1 MKNSRIGE
9 PKETMEIPTYQE
21 LMLLLMKVMAREN
34 RPLRHSEYT
43 DLVADEIALDEE
55 AKNRMLP
62 KGRKTYIFDR
72 VTWAGWYLRAAG
84 LLERPQRGWL
94 QITEKGKALVAEN
107 PPQINN
113 KFLERY
119 PEYVERVIETR
130 KAASAKEQVESGTS
144 DTEATPEER
153 MEAASS
159 ELLNSLVS
167 ELLETMQ
174 GMNAY
179 QFEQVVLDLLV
190 AMGYGGSNIDAAQL
204 TSKSND
210 EGIDGIINEDA
221 LGLDVIYL
229 QAKRWSNPV
238 GRKEIQSFV
247 GALSM
252 KQATKGVFITTSSFN
267 SNATDCAE
275 QVPHKIILIDG
286 DRLARLMIEHNIGV
300 TTKQSFQIKR
310 IDSDYFVA
318 E

>member
-1 MKNSRIGE
+1 
-9 PKETMEIPTYQE
+9 MEIPTYQE
-21 LMLLLMKVMAREN
+21 LMLPLLKVMAREN

-43 DLVADEIALDEE
+43 ELVANDIALDEE

-72 VTWAGWYLRAAG
+72 ATWAGWYLRAAG

-94 QITEKGKALVAEN
+94 QITEKGRELVAEN
-107 PPQINN
+107 PPEINN
-113 KFLERY
+113 KLLERY
-119 PEYVERVIETR
+119 PEFVSRVVDTR
-130 KAASAKEQVESGTS
+130 KAAYPKQVEIEIPMADS
-144 DTEATPEER
+144 AITPEER
-153 MEAASS
+153 IEAASS

-179 QFEQVVLDLLV
+179 QFEQVVLDLMV
-190 AMGYGGSNIDAAQL
+190 AMGYGGSNIDSAQL
-204 TSKSND
+204 TAKSSD

-252 KQATKGVFITTSSFN
+252 KQANKGVFISTSTFTPG
-267 SNATDCAE
+267 AIQCAD
-275 QVPHKIILIDG
+275 QVPQKIILIDG

-300 TTKQSFQIKR
+300 TTKQTYQIKR
-310 IDSDYFVA
+310 IDSDYFLV